1 MLADGI
7 VLRPVTAADAAALAE
22 AYVRNRSHLAPWEPV
37 RDEEFFTERGQG
49 AVLTVLEEYRRAG
62 RAARWVLAD
71 PAGAIVGSM
80 TLNSIVLGPF
90 RSADLGYWID
100 GGLSGRGLASA
111 AVELVCGIAAD
122 GLGLHRVQAGTCLD
136 NVASQ
141 RVLAKCGFEPIGM
154 APNYLHIAGRWRD
167 HRLFQRILHDR
178 APGRVPGPKS
188 P

>member
-7 VLRPVTAADAAALAE
+7 VLRLVTSTDAAALAA
-22 AYVRNRSHLAPWEPV
+22 AYVRNRSHLAPWEPI
-37 RDEEFFTERGQG
+37 RDEEFFTERGQS

-90 RSADLGYWID
+90 RNADLGYWID
-100 GGLSGRGLASA
+100 GGLTGRGLASA
-111 AVELVCGIAAD
+111 AVELVCGMAAND
-122 GLGLHRVQAGTCLD
+122 LGLHRIQAGTCLD

-154 APNYLHIAGRWRD
+154 APNYLHIAGQWRD

-178 APGRVPGPKS
+178 EPGTPPAAKVP
-188 P
+188 